1 MSGRR
6 EQLGPVTGHR
16 AGLSPYQLPT
26 RRWLQTLTDLRIGP
40 IPERRQRPVRLTT
53 AVEAGSRGVCCAL
66 THPGMTGVVV
76 MPDMIGRMYMGR
88 GGLEWLVGAM
98 WLFDAIDT
106 WCH

>member
-6 EQLGPVTGHR
+6 EQLGPVTSHR

-26 RRWLQTLTDLRIGP
+26 RRWLHTLTDLRIGS
-40 IPERRQRPVRLTT
+40 IPERRQRTVRLAT
-53 AVEAGSRGVCCAL
+53 AVGAELRGVCCAL
-66 THPGMTGVVV
+66 TQPEMAGVVV
-76 MPDMIGRMYMGR
+76 MPDMISRIYMGR

-98 WLFDAIDT
+98 WLVDAIDT